1 MPVGLDIAADSERQA
16 AACSTARCDIRF
28 SGCGAVNSVLTT
40 LPCSVT
46 ISTGTRPAPSSNS
59 SRAGGFA
66 ASVASTKAVP
76 TLGWPANGSSRFTV
90 KMRTCASWA
99 GSAGGS
105 TKVVSE

>member
-1 MPVGLDIAADSERQA
+1 MRVVEDLPRPVRRVD
-16 AACSTARCDIRF
+16 
-28 SGCGAVNSVLTT
+28 CGAVNSVLTT

-46 ISTGTRPAPSSNS
+46 ISTGTRPAPSSNR
-59 SRAGGFA
+59 SRAGGSA

-76 TLGWPANGSSRFTV
+76 TFGWPANGSSLFTV

-99 GSAGGS
+99 GSAGGN